1 MYWEGVA
8 DCTTRVLIPR
18 SRPAFS
24 RPTYARWL
32 KPRSLRPPMSVLRP
46 TLKPLLEVVVGGA
59 VVVPDDFFDEPQPAA
74 VRASAATRVRVAS
87 VFTRLSGGFRLW
99 DENRGRFYFA
109 RRRRRG
115 PAGARVPAR
124 GAACRRRVAFGAA
137 GPRRAA
143 RGGARPGRRGR
154 GAGAS
159 RAARDAPAYRPDA
172 GHGVP
177 RPPAP
182 GRLAR
187 RRLGAGTRGARARL

>member
-46 TLKPLLEVVVGGA
+46 TLKPLLDV
-59 VVVPDDFFDEPQPAA
+59 FDEPQPAA

-109 RRRRRG
+109 RRRRRC
-115 PAGARVPAR
+115 PAGARVSAR
-124 GAACRRRVAFGAA
+124 GAACRRRTALGAA
-137 GPRRAA
+137 GHRRAA
-143 RGGARPGRRGR
+143 RDGARPGGR
-154 GAGAS
+154 HRSA
-159 RAARDAPAYRPDA
+159 RAPRATRDAAALRREA
-172 GHGVP
+172 GDRVP
-177 RPPAP
+177 RARAV

-187 RRLGAGTRGARARL
+187 RRLDSGFARAEPR